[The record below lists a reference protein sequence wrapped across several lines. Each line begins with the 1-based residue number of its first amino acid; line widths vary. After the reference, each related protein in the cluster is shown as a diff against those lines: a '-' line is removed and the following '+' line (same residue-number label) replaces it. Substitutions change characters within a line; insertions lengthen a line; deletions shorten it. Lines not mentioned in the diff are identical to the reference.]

1 VPRSTIKLSLNCFKV
16 PLIQKYWKQL
26 IMEIIAFSN
35 NQLDPNLEIS
45 FFIYTFHV
53 GTRFRNFAFHHWE
66 TSTRNVQSTTVWVF
80 GEIFVFS
87 WLLLLDQGMA
97 PISSLTWHLKKCGKG
112 GSCHNCLDL
121 FCVHLHCQ
129 CFVFGFSSRN
139 IQ

>member
-1 VPRSTIKLSLNCFKV
+1 MPRSTIKLSLNCFKV

-35 NQLDPNLEIS
+35 QLDPNLEIS
-45 FFIYTFHV
+45 FFIYTFQV
-53 GTRFRNFAFHHWE
+53 GTRFRNFAFHHGE
-66 TSTRNVQSTTVWVF
+66 TSTRNVQSTKVWVF
-80 GEIFVFS
+80 WEFFCFFLIA
-87 WLLLLDQGMA
+87 LLDQGMA

-129 CFVFGFSSRN
+129 CFVFGFSSSN

>member
-1 VPRSTIKLSLNCFKV
+1 MPRSTIKLSLNCFKV

-35 NQLDPNLEIS
+35 QLDPNLEIS
-45 FFIYTFHV
+45 FFIYTFQV
-53 GTRFRNFAFHHWE
+53 GTRFRNFAFHHGE
-66 TSTRNVQSTTVWVF
+66 TSTRQRFKFLENF
-80 GEIFVFS
+80 LFFS